1 MSSIVNI
8 TNALPAV
15 RLLPH
20 HLQPLS
26 GESVL
31 SGIPRDD
38 TVEFSPLGRAMAA
51 ATEKSSLRLARIRSI
66 REEIGNNTYE
76 TQERIAETARILLQV
91 LS

>member
-15 RLLPH
+15 RLLPDRP
-20 HLQPLS
+20 QPAAGDS
-26 GESVL
+26 AS
-31 SGIPRDD
+31 SAIPRDD
-38 TVEFSPLGRAMAA
+38 SVEFSPLGRAMAA
-51 ATEKSSLRLARIRSI
+51 ATEESSLRLARIRAI

>member
-8 TNALPAV
+8 TNALSAV
-15 RLLPH
+15 RPLP
-20 HLQPLS
+20 LQRQPLAGDS
-26 GESVL
+26 AS
-31 SGIPRDD
+31 SAIPRDD
-38 TVEFSPLGRAMAA
+38 SVEFSPLGRAMAA
-51 ATEKSSLRLARIRSI
+51 ATEESSLRLARIRAI